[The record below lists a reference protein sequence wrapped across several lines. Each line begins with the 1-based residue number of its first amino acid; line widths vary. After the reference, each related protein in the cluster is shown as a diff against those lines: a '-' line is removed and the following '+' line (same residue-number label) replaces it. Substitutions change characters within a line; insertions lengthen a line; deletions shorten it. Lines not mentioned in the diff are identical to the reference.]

1 MTPLVDCHS
10 HLAPYDDDAV
20 AAMLTRAAA
29 AGVGWV
35 VCAGVDLPS
44 SERAVALAER
54 CPGLLAAVGL
64 HPTHLRGDEGVAELR
79 ALAALA
85 QAPRVVA
92 LSEVGLDGVEAR
104 APLATQRHIFAE
116 LLRLAA
122 DADLPVIY
130 HDRAAGDDALALL
143 VAEGLAERA
152 VRHYFVGGPAEAAPA
167 LAAGVCLSLGKPLA
181 KADAAYD
188 PLREVARCAR
198 LDRLLL
204 ETDTYPLPGR
214 TTEPADARQVA
225 GALAALRGLAVA
237 DVAAATT
244 ATFARLAG
252 ARWTA
257 LQSWRRR
264 YRAMRLRS

>member
-10 HLAPYDDDAV
+10 HLAPYDDAAV
-20 AAMLTRAAA
+20 AAVLGRAAA

-44 SERAVALAER
+44 SERAVALAQR
-54 CPGLLAAVGL
+54 FPGLLAAVGL
-64 HPTHLRGDEGVAELR
+64 HPTHLRGGEGVAELR

-85 QAPRVVA
+85 RGRRVVA

-104 APLATQRHIFAE
+104 APLGVQRRIFTD

-143 VAEGLAERA
+143 VAAGLAARA
-152 VRHYFVGGPAEAAPA
+152 VHHYFVGGPAEAMAA

-181 KADAAYD
+181 KAGAAYD
-188 PLREVARCAR
+188 PLREVARSAP

-225 GALAALRGLAVA
+225 GALAALRGRAFA

-244 ATFARLAG
+244 ATFARLVG
-252 ARWTA
+252 ARWAAAQGWPCATE
-257 LQSWRRR
+257 R
-264 YRAMRLRS
+264 